1 MAVATKIYAVKALK
15 IDSKY
20 TSKKLDGFLME
31 KWMALLIHRI
41 NINFRTEQKVSSNL
55 IA

>member
-1 MAVATKIYAVKALK
+1 MAVATKIDAVTALK

-20 TSKKLDGFLME
+20 TSKKLDDFLTE

-41 NINFRTEQKVSSNL
+41 NINLRTEQKVTSKL
-55 IA
+55 IG

>member
-1 MAVATKIYAVKALK
+1 MAVATRIDAVRALK

-20 TSKKLDGFLME
+20 TSKRLDDFPME
-31 KWMALLIHRI
+31 KWMALLIKRI

-55 IA
+55 IG